1 MTTRR
6 FLFLLYVALEL
17 IYINSVCAQERFI
30 SYVAQEGA
38 LLLNAGGE
46 IPFYVDANDERGVRR
61 AAENVMDDLKSV
73 CQAECRFANS
83 ASEARIIAGTLGHSE
98 AISCLLPQAQQNL
111 LKGKREQ
118 YFITLVGHQLLIA
131 GSDRRGTIF
140 GLYELARQ
148 AGVSPWT
155 WWADVAVERHDNLY
169 MCQGEYTDGEPR
181 VRWRG
186 IFLNDE
192 GPCLMQWVKNTYGTN
207 YGDHRFY
214 ERVYELILRLKG
226 NFLWPAMW
234 DWAFKGASTPVT

>member
-1 MTTRR
+1 MGVKKEVKGRL
-6 FLFLLYVALEL
+6 LFIVCCLLFVV
-17 IYINSVCAQERFI
+17 NNVCAQQQFV
-30 SYVAQEGA
+30 SYEAEAGA

-46 IPFYVDANDERGVRR
+46 IPVYVDNNDARGVNR
-61 AAENVMDDLKSV
+61 AAVNMMADLNSV
-73 CQAECRFANS
+73 CQANCRFAAS
-83 ASEARIIAGTLGHSE
+83 AGEARIVAGTLGHSE
-98 AISCLLPQAQQNL
+98 VIGRLLPKAQQDL
-111 LKGKREQ
+111 LKGKHEQ
-118 YFITLVGHQLLIA
+118 YLITQVGRQLLIA

-140 GLYELARQ
+140 GLYELSRQ

-155 WWADVAVERHDNLY
+155 WWADVAVEHHDSLY
-169 MCQGEYTDGEPR
+169 VRRGDYTDGEPR

-192 GPCLMQWVKNTYGTN
+192 GPCLMQWVKNTYGTG

-234 DWAFKGASTPVT
+234 DW